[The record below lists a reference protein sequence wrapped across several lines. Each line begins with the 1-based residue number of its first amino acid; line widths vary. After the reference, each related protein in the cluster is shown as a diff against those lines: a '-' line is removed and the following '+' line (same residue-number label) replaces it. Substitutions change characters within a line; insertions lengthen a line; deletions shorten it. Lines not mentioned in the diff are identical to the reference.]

1 MRVTERKKALK
12 ELLAKVEAG
21 EVMDWRMYTASF
33 GLFTDDRHIKAASAY
48 KGSLDAAKAL
58 HEAMLPEWVYGIN
71 FDAHKEIYAF
81 VGDGVCY
88 ETDECYSD
96 NPARAWLIAILKAL
110 IAEVDQ

>member
-1 MRVTERKKALK
+1 MTRKKALK
-12 ELLAKVEAG
+12 ELLVKVKAG
-21 EVMDWRMYTASF
+21 DLQIEGCMFRAF
-33 GLFTDDRHIKAASAY
+33 GDNLTHFFDAY
-48 KGSLDAAKAL
+48 NGSLDAAKAL
-58 HEAMLPEWVYGIN
+58 HEAVFDGWVYGVN

-110 IAEVDQ
+110 IAIDDATTRK